1 MIVRLSDSSP
11 LSRVTRHLYQPNPI
25 RKPPL
30 ATSPTLNDLHLAC
43 VTVTSDGGKWGV
55 TTSLATNHS
64 GVITVGRTLVST
76 ASGVV
81 SAGAGSLGVPSWAYV
96 NVSRVALSLWTA
108 PDAVPLLARLSFGA
122 A

>member
-30 ATSPTLNDLHLAC
+30 ATSPTPNDSHLAC

-64 GVITVGRTLVST
+64 DVITVGRTLVS
-76 ASGVV
+76 SGRSSFGRSGLIG
-81 SAGAGSLGVPSWAYV
+81 SAILGV
-96 NVSRVALSLWTA
+96 RQCLWRSTVTG
-108 PDAVPLLARLSFGA
+108 DSS
-122 A
+122 